1 MSQAVDDKDRYR
13 PVVQHDIKVGDIVLL
28 KETHTKPNNYPMGL
42 IKELEV
48 NSNGEVTDAVVLKG
62 KTREL
67 VKRHI
72 STLIPFL
79 ASDLPTSNV
88 SNNPDDVPDNVPVS
102 GRVQR
107 QAAVTSEQRTR
118 QILNCE

>member
-28 KETHTKPNNYPMGL
+28 KETRTKPNNYPMGL

-48 NSNGEVTDAVVLKG
+48 NSNGEVTGALVLKG

-88 SNNPDDVPDNVPVS
+88 SNNPDDVLDNVSVS
-102 GRVQR
+102 GRVRR

-118 QILNCE
+118 QILNFE